1 MPNRL
6 SEETSLYLLQHK
18 DNPVD
23 WYPWGD
29 EAFAAAR
36 ERDLPVLLSV
46 GYSSCHWCHVM
57 ERESFENPTIAA
69 MMNDNF
75 ISVKV
80 DREERPDVDSV
91 YMTAVQAMT
100 GHGGWPMT
108 VFLTADGSPF
118 YGGTY
123 FPPEDRGGLPSFPR
137 VLETMADVFRNRRAD
152 VLTSG
157 RQLVDRIN
165 QTFAAARSVEPL
177 TDGILRSA
185 FEQLTRQ
192 FDDRSGGFGLQP
204 KFPQPQTLE
213 FLLRYH
219 RRTGTPLALEMLEL
233 TLDKMAAGG
242 MYDQIGGGF
251 HRYSTDAFWLIPH
264 FEKMLY
270 DNALLARLYTH
281 AYQATRNP
289 SYARVAQG
297 ILDYV
302 LREMRHPDGGFF
314 SAQDADSEGVEG
326 KFFVWRPEQL
336 VSILGADDA
345 RIVADYYGV
354 TNEGNFEG
362 MTVLNVPQDP
372 ARVAARH
379 SISLEDL
386 ESLIQSAN
394 ARLLAERS
402 NRIAPLTDTKI
413 ITSWNGLMMAAMAEA
428 GAAFDREDYLAAA
441 RDNAA
446 FILERMVRDDRLRR
460 TDGNSENGAQGF
472 LDDYSHLIDGL
483 LALHAS
489 DGEIRWLTDA
499 EKLTRQAVAL
509 FWDPLQARFYDTGSD
524 QQNLIIRPRDV
535 TDNALPSGHSMI
547 TGVLTRLAII
557 TGDGDLRTMASDTL
571 RSVRDIMLQFPTG
584 AGHWL
589 SVLDFYLSP
598 QKEIII
604 ITPAKAEIHQETP
617 HPAIHTPTA
626 PDEML
631 KRLATAYHTNAII
644 ISADEPT
651 AAASPWPVFQSRP
664 AIDNKPTAY
673 VCQNYTCQL
682 PTTNPDT
689 MLSQLLS

>member
-6 SEETSLYLLQHK
+6 SRETSLYLLQHK

-23 WYPWGD
+23 WYPWGE
-29 EAFAAAR
+29 EAFEAAR

-57 ERESFENPTIAA
+57 ERESFENPQIAA
-69 MMNDNF
+69 MMNESF
-75 ISVKV
+75 ISIKV

-91 YMTAVQAMT
+91 YMTAIQAMT

-157 RQLVDRIN
+157 RQLIDRIN
-165 QTFAAARSVEPL
+165 QSFAAGRSVEPL
-177 TDGILRSA
+177 TDAILKAA
-185 FEQLTRQ
+185 FDQLTNQ

-213 FLLRYH
+213 FLLRFYH
-219 RRTGTPLALEMLEL
+219 RSGVPLALEMLEL

-289 SYARVAQG
+289 SYAKVSQG

-302 LREMRHPDGGFF
+302 LREMRHPDGGFYA
-314 SAQDADSEGVEG
+314 AQDADSEGVEG

-336 VSILGADDA
+336 ISILGRRDA
-345 RIVADYYGV
+345 EIVADYFGA

-362 MTVLNVPQDP
+362 MSVLNVPNDP
-372 ARVAARH
+372 AQVASRH
-379 SISLEDL
+379 SMSPAELAALI
-386 ESLIQSAN
+386 ESASAK
-394 ARLLAERS
+394 LLRERS
-402 NRIAPLTDTKI
+402 NRIPPLTDTKV

-428 GAAFDREDYLAAA
+428 GAVFDRDDYLCAA
-441 RDNAA
+441 RDNAE
-446 FILERMVRDDRLRR
+446 FILESMVRDDRLRR
-460 TDGNSENGAQGF
+460 TDGDSQNGAQGF

-483 LALHAS
+483 LALHAA
-489 DGEIRWLTDA
+489 DGDLRWLIEA

-509 FWDPLQARFYDTGSD
+509 FWDPLQSRFYDTGSD
-524 QQNLIIRPRDV
+524 QENLIIRPRDV
-535 TDNALPSGHSMI
+535 TDNALPSGHSMM
-547 TGVLTRLAII
+547 TGVLARLAII
-557 TGDGDLRTMASDTL
+557 TGDGDIRTMASDSL
-571 RSVRDIMLQFPTG
+571 RGVRDIMIQFPTG

-589 SVLDFYLSP
+589 SVLDFYLSD
-598 QKEIII
+598 QKEAVIV
-604 ITPAKAEIHQETP
+604 
-617 HPAIHTPTA
+617 TA
-626 PDEML
+626 PGSDSPGEML
-631 KRLATAYHTNAII
+631 QRLASVHLTNAII
-644 ISADEPT
+644 VSAPEDAAT
-651 AAASPWPVFQSRP
+651 ASAWPVFQGRSV
-664 AIDNKPTAY
+664 IDGKPTAY
-673 VCQNYTCQL
+673 VCRNYACQL
-682 PTTNPDT
+682 PTTDPDT
-689 MLSQLLS
+689 MMSQVLA